1 MAEKIYGLSDINYEG
16 FKHAFDKFKFLSK
29 IRLKTKHHEFLNKI
43 VKQNQDVI
51 SYVRTLKSK
60 YRTIGA
66 FQTRNVPHFGHEKII
81 SEMLK
86 NCDHLV
92 INPVVGPKKK
102 GDVRLESLTEIFE
115 NLMNEKYMQHVSFFP
130 VYANMYY
137 AGPIEAIHH
146 ANLRKKLGFDFSVG
160 RDHAGSGNVYSP
172 EAASQLV
179 NQLRDSLGI
188 EIMQHCGVVFCNRCS
203 KAVFQ
208 E

>member
-1 MAEKIYGLSDINYEG
+1 MKILLKLALNYYEKIYGLSDINYEG

-66 FQTRNVPHFGHEKII
+66 FQQGMSLILGRKII

-146 ANLRKKLGFDFSVG
+146 ANLRKNL
-160 RDHAGSGNVYSP
+160 
-172 EAASQLV
+172 
-179 NQLRDSLGI
+179 I
-188 EIMQHCGVVFCNRCS
+188 
-203 KAVFQ
+203 
-208 E
+208 